1 MGGACSKPKVPIAQ
15 IAVLD
20 GEDAH
25 HLGVLGPPG
34 CTAPPHTPQK
44 YSFCQWL
51 LSPDQFEVVVIEDLL
66 VDRRFN
72 SNPVVTGSPHFR
84 AYMGCPLIS
93 NEGFR
98 IGSIC
103 AIDVVPRKW
112 DQNSANMLSNMAE
125 LAVREIERDALLQ
138 QMSTHSSAMTS
149 VSSSLVR
156 AVETCGS
163 GRERVRVSASVRRV
177 RARVAGLFIRPSR
190 FSLHEHPML
199 PSAAAAVA
207 CHAVSSASICQA
219 NCYGRGEGVMC
230 VDMSRQVP
238 GLVLHAND
246 AFFSTTSHTK
256 DLSLMG
262 GSTSI
267 WHFFK
272 VTSGDPEALWAE
284 ACRAAEGKEPFTLSL
299 TTVGTTAP
307 VQVCAQFRAATRGN
321 MHEQTPNISMPVF
334 LPEALDDPSVL
345 YYFVSLK
352 AAACSNRT
360 SFTHT
365 SVTPF
370 DKCKLGVV
378 IGTGQHSRVHRGVWD
393 GAVVALKVYT
403 HTGPPGPESQ
413 AAVSHRLPSATPS
426 ASSSSTAPA
435 SATSIPTILD
445 THATL
450 RHPCIVKIYLHAT
463 RQVPESDPPAWE
475 TWVLSELCNRGSLSE
490 VVTRGLCSNLGQ
502 PSHTEGPSDDDPSS
516 PHLPT
521 ILAIAKGR
529 ASAPRSESS
538 TS

>member
-1 MGGACSKPKVPIAQ
+1 MGGACSKPKEGAVSSPAAAGSITQATVPEQVQELPPKVPEKERSPAIIGGTEPVFAKAPAPLNEQDRAGNLKRVFDASSMTGSDPRFHNMISIVSSALKVPIAQ

-156 AVETCGS
+156 AVETCGLCALRVGTPPS
-163 GRERVRVSASVRRV
+163 G
-177 RARVAGLFIRPSR
+177 
-190 FSLHEHPML
+190 M
-199 PSAAAAVA
+199 
-207 CHAVSSASICQA
+207 
-219 NCYGRGEGVMC
+219 
-230 VDMSRQVP
+230 
-238 GLVLHAND
+238 
-246 AFFSTTSHTK
+246 
-256 DLSLMG
+256 
-262 GSTSI
+262 
-267 WHFFK
+267 
-272 VTSGDPEALWAE
+272 TSGDPEVLWAE
-284 ACRAAEGKEPFTLSL
+284 ACRAAEMKEPFRLSL
-299 TTVGTTAP
+299 TTIGTKVP
-307 VQVCAQFRAATRGN
+307 VQVCAHFRAATRGN
-321 MHEQTPNISMPVF
+321 MHEQMPHIGMPVF

-352 AAACSNRT
+352 AAACSSRT

-370 DKCKLGVV
+370 DKCKLGAV
-378 IGTGQHSRVHRGVWD
+378 IGTGQHSRVHRGIWD

-403 HTGPPGPESQ
+403 HTGPPGSESQ
-413 AAVSHRLPSATPS
+413 AAMTHLRLSSATTTTTTTTTTSP
-426 ASSSSTAPA
+426 TPPA

-445 THATL
+445 AHATL

-463 RQVPESDPPAWE
+463 RQVPDSDPPTWE

-502 PSHTEGPSDDDPSS
+502 PSHVKDPFEDDPSS
-516 PHLPT
+516 PHMPT